1 MNFMPTVCCG
11 QCLFTHFFEGGVVF
25 YGWKESGMLMLNLCR
40 ALRQS
45 VYHLV
50 SFHVGFCVCLWGDD
64 GHPKKHTESIQGDLN
79 QRR

>member
-1 MNFMPTVCCG
+1 MLTLCCG
-11 QCLFTHFFEGGVVF
+11 HMWTMFVFPFGGGVFF
-25 YGWKESGMLMLNLCR
+25 YGWKESGMLMLNLFR

-50 SFHVGFCVCLWGDD
+50 SFHVGFCVCLWGDG